1 MSSTTIASQQYPALT
16 GAERRAVIAGTLGN
30 ILEWYNFGVYGFLVP
45 SLAIAFFP
53 HASPFARLLY
63 TFGVFG
69 VGFFMRPIGSV
80 VIGFYGDRAGRRA
93 ALVLTVGLMGLSTLA
108 IGLLPTY
115 AAAGIWAPILLTVA
129 RLVQGFS
136 AGGEWGG
143 AAAFLVEYAPTG
155 RRGYI
160 GSWQQFSVGS
170 GLLLGSLLATL
181 LAATLGR
188 DAMAAWAWRI
198 PFLVGI
204 LIAGFAIYFRLRLPD
219 TPEFEAVERSESISA
234 NPLRDLIADH
244 GGMLVTQFGITI
256 HNTITYYI
264 TLAYL
269 PTWLTSVVKLPQSES
284 LAIST
289 IGLLLLVCLIPPLGA
304 LSDRVG
310 RKPLLI
316 ASCLG
321 FIVPVLPALSLC
333 LVRHLHRR
341 IAGAACPGGDDGALH
356 RRRAGR
362 VLRALSDPGALF
374 RSLRWIQH
382 GGHDLRRVRPLHRDM
397 ADRADRKFACTDV
410 LRDCRRRRVV
420 VLRAADEGDGIR
432 AVAALRLTRPLK
444 PGRLGTAGWQ
454 AAGAAEKQE
463 MRRWI

>member
-1 MSSTTIASQQYPALT
+1 MSSTTVAAQQYPALT
-16 GAERRAVIAGTLGN
+16 GSERRAVVAGTLGN
-30 ILEWYNFGVYGFLVP
+30 ILEWYDFGVYGFLVP
-45 SLAIAFFP
+45 SLSIAFFP
-53 HASPFARLLY
+53 NASPFARLLF

-69 VGFFMRPIGSV
+69 VGFFMRPVGSV

-108 IGLLPTY
+108 IGILPTY
-115 AAAGIWAPILLTVA
+115 ATAGIWAPILLTAA

-160 GSWQQFSVGS
+160 GSWQQFSVGC

-181 LAATLGR
+181 LSATLGHV
-188 DAMAAWAWRI
+188 AMAVWAWRI

-204 LIAGFAIYFRLRLPD
+204 LIAGFAIYYRLRLPD
-219 TPEFEAVERSESISA
+219 TPEFEAAERSDAISA
-234 NPLRDLIADH
+234 NPLRDLVTDH
-244 GGMLVTQFGITI
+244 GGTLLTQFGITI

-269 PTWLTSVVKLPQSES
+269 PTWLTSVVKLPQSQS

-316 ASCLG
+316 SSCVG
-321 FIVPVLPALSLC
+321 FIVLCYPLYRFASSGSFVAALLAQFLLVAMTALYTAGAPAAFSELFPTRVRYSGLSVGYNTAVMIFGGFAPFIATWLIARTGSS
-333 LVRHLHRR
+333 LAPTFYV
-341 IAGAACPGGDDGALH
+341 IAGAI
-356 RRRAGR
+356 
-362 VLRALSDPGALF
+362 V
-374 RSLRWIQH
+374 SLVFVSRMKETAFMPLQH
-382 GGHDLRRVRPLHRDM
+382 
-397 ADRADRKFACTDV
+397 
-410 LRDCRRRRVV
+410 
-420 VLRAADEGDGIR
+420 
-432 AVAALRLTRPLK
+432 
-444 PGRLGTAGWQ
+444 
-454 AAGAAEKQE
+454 
-463 MRRWI
+463 